1 MHGTMRTRTHR
12 VRVLIASPDVPGGA
26 STTPLRAHHKGQN
39 AVTTLFVIMFLMLGT
54 VLTVGVGDR
63 IGLPWPVLLLL
74 VTTAVMFIPGTPTV
88 WIEPE
93 LILPLFLP
101 PLLWALARRTSW
113 GMFRDQ
119 WRTILSLSVGLVFIT
134 VAVVTGVTMLIIPG
148 VGLVAAMALAAAVA
162 PPDPVAVEAVA
173 EPAGIPRRIIG
184 SLQSEGLFNDAA
196 SLVIFSA
203 AITAAEFNDDIHW
216 FEAGGTFIYSA
227 VGAVILGWLVGR
239 GSALVLGWL
248 DSPVAGNAFTWV
260 LPFMVYLAAEEIH
273 VSGVIAVVVAAVELT
288 SRADATA
295 ADSRLTGS
303 AFWEV
308 TELLVTGLAFGLMG
322 MNVRDAIIDDETDHL
337 NPVWWG
343 LVISAVLI
351 LVRFLWMFWLLRANR
366 TKRGRYRA
374 PIRFTDVILLSWS
387 GMRGLVTFALVLSLN
402 PADFPLRD
410 EFTIVAFVVL
420 LCTMVIPGLTLP
432 ALTSYLRT
440 HHGLQDLDDKLTE
453 EALDEAYRVALD
465 VVRKQMSEGLSPE
478 QAARIEERLGLVRS
492 ASNLDDSSDD
502 SADDAPDET
511 GGSEAEILRKRR
523 ARSQALGRKAL
534 EVRREA
540 MFAAQR
546 SLAASKSRRG
556 VDPETIG
563 EKMRELDRRLLAFP
577 DEK

>member
-1 MHGTMRTRTHR
+1 M
-12 VRVLIASPDVPGGA
+12 
-26 STTPLRAHHKGQN
+26 
-39 AVTTLFVIMFLMLGT
+39 TTLFVIMCLMLAT

-74 VTTAVMFIPGTPTV
+74 VTTAVMFIPGTPTIE
-88 WIEPE
+88 IEPE

-134 VAVVTGVTMLIIPG
+134 VAAVTGVTMLIIPG
-148 VGLVAAMALAAAVA
+148 VGLVSAMAVGAAVA

-203 AITAAEFNDDIHW
+203 AITAAEFHHDIHW

-227 VGAVILGWLVGR
+227 LGAVASGWLVGR
-239 GSALVLGWL
+239 GSALVLGWV

-260 LPFMVYLAAEEIH
+260 LPFMVYLAAEEIG

-295 ADSRLTGS
+295 ADARLTGS

-322 MNVRDAIIDDETDHL
+322 MNVRDAIMDDDTDHL

-343 LVISAVLI
+343 LVISVVLI
-351 LVRFLWMFWLLRANR
+351 LVRFFWMCWLLRVNR
-366 TKRGRYRA
+366 RKGGRYRA

-387 GMRGLVTFALVLSLN
+387 GMRGLVTLALVLSLN
-402 PADFPLRD
+402 LVDFPMRD
-410 EFTIVAFVVL
+410 EFIIVAFVVL

-432 ALTSYLRT
+432 ALTNYLRE
-440 HHGLQDLDDKLTE
+440 HHDLQDLDDKLTE
-453 EALDEAYRVALD
+453 EALDEAYRAAMS
-465 VVRKQMSEGLSPE
+465 VVRQQMGEGLSPE
-478 QAARIEERLGLVRS
+478 QAARIEERLGIVRS
-492 ASNLDDSSDD
+492 VSSLDDSSDD
-502 SADDAPDET
+502 TSEEVNDGGTGAIRTGST
-511 GGSEAEILRKRR
+511 GGSETEALRRRREHRQELARR
-523 ARSQALGRKAL
+523 AV
-534 EVRREA
+534 EVRRES
-540 MFAAQR
+540 MYAAQR
-546 SLAASKSRRG
+546 SLAAAKFRKG
-556 VDPETIG
+556 VDPEVIA

-577 DEK
+577 GEK

>member
-1 MHGTMRTRTHR
+1 M
-12 VRVLIASPDVPGGA
+12 
-26 STTPLRAHHKGQN
+26 
-39 AVTTLFVIMFLMLGT
+39 TTLFVIMCLMLAT
-54 VLTVGVGDR
+54 ALTVGVGDR

-74 VTTAVMFIPGTPTV
+74 VTTAVMFIPGTPT
-88 WIEPE
+88 IDIDPE

-113 GMFRDQ
+113 GMLRDQ
-119 WRTILSLSVGLVFIT
+119 WRTILSLSVGLVFLT
-134 VAVVTGVTMLIIPG
+134 VAAVTGVAMLIIPG
-148 VGLVAAMALAAAVA
+148 LSLIAALALAAAVS

-203 AITAAEFNDDIHW
+203 AITAAQFHDDIHW
-216 FEAGGTFIYSA
+216 VEAGGTFVYSA
-227 VGAVILGWLVGR
+227 VGAVVLGWIVGR
-239 GSALVLGWL
+239 IAALVLSWL

-260 LPFMVYLAAEEIH
+260 LPFLVYLAAEEIG

-308 TELLVTGLAFGLMG
+308 AELIVTGLAFGLMG
-322 MNVRDAIIDDETDHL
+322 MNVRDAIIDDATDHL

-351 LVRFLWMFWLLRANR
+351 IVRFGWMSWLLRANR
-366 TKRGRYRA
+366 AKKGRYRA
-374 PIRFTDVILLSWS
+374 PIRFTDVVLMTWS

-402 PADFPLRD
+402 PVDFPLRD

-420 LCTMVIPGLTLP
+420 FCTMVIPGLTLP
-432 ALTSYLRT
+432 ALTSYLRRN
-440 HHGLQDLDDKLTE
+440 HALQDLDDKLTE
-453 EALDEAYRVALD
+453 DALDEAYQAALD
-465 VVRKQMSEGLSPE
+465 VVRRQMGEGLSPE

-492 ASNLDDSSDD
+492 PSTLDDSSDEVGD
-502 SADDAPDET
+502 SST
-511 GGSEAEILRKRR
+511 GIGDRHSLARR
-523 ARSQALGRKAL
+523 AVK
-534 EVRREA
+534 VRRDA
-540 MFAAQR
+540 MYAAQH
-546 SLAASKSRRG
+546 SLAAARSRKG
-556 VDPETIG
+556 VDPEAIG
-563 EKMRELDRRLLAFP
+563 EKMREIDRRLLAFP
-577 DEK
+577 EEK

>member
-1 MHGTMRTRTHR
+1 
-12 VRVLIASPDVPGGA
+12 
-26 STTPLRAHHKGQN
+26 
-39 AVTTLFVIMFLMLGT
+39 VTTLFVIMFLMLAT
-54 VLTVGVGDR
+54 VMTVGVGDR

-88 WIEPE
+88 WIDPE

-119 WRTILSLSVGLVFIT
+119 WRTILSLSVGLVFTT
-134 VAVVTGVTMLIIPG
+134 VAVVTGVTLLIIPG
-148 VGLVAAMALAAAVA
+148 VGLVAALALAAAVA

-203 AITAAEFNDDIHW
+203 AISAAEYHDDIHW
-216 FEAGGTFIYSA
+216 FEAGGTFVYSA
-227 VGAVILGWLVGR
+227 VGAVVLGWVIGR

-288 SRADATA
+288 SRTDATA

-322 MNVRDAIIDDETDHL
+322 MNVRDAIVDDDTDHL

-351 LVRFLWMFWLLRANR
+351 LVRFLWMGWLLKANR
-366 TKRGRYRA
+366 SRRGRYRA

-402 PADFPLRD
+402 PVDFPLRD

-420 LCTMVIPGLTLP
+420 LCTMVVPGLTLP

-453 EALDEAYRVALD
+453 EALDEAYRAALD
-465 VVRKQMSEGLSPE
+465 VVRSQMSEGLSPE
-478 QAARIEERLGLVRS
+478 QAARIEERLSLVRS
-492 ASNLDDSSDD
+492 ASALDDSSDD
-502 SADDAPDET
+502 SSDDTTDTT
-511 GGSEAEILRKRR
+511 GSTGSTGSTAVGEGSRTESPEAEILRRR
-523 ARSQALGRKAL
+523 RERSRALGRKAL
-534 EVRREA
+534 LVRREA

-546 SLAASKSRRG
+546 SLAASKYKRG
-556 VDPETIG
+556 VDPEAIG

-577 DEK
+577 EEK

>member
-1 MHGTMRTRTHR
+1 M
-12 VRVLIASPDVPGGA
+12 
-26 STTPLRAHHKGQN
+26 
-39 AVTTLFVIMFLMLGT
+39 TTLLVIMCLMLAT

-74 VTTAVMFIPGTPTV
+74 VTTAVMFIPGTPSV
-88 WIEPE
+88 EIEPE

-134 VAVVTGVTMLIIPG
+134 VAAVTGVTMLMIPG

-196 SLVIFSA
+196 SLVIFTA
-203 AITAAEFNDDIHW
+203 AVTAAEFHDDIHW

-227 VGAVILGWLVGR
+227 VGAVVLGLVVGR
-239 GSALVLGWL
+239 VSGLVLGWL

-260 LPFMVYLAAEEIH
+260 LPFLVYIAAEEIH

-288 SRADATA
+288 SRTDATA
-295 ADSRLTGS
+295 ADARLSGS

-308 TELLVTGLAFGLMG
+308 IELLVTGLAFGLMG
-322 MNVRDAIIDDETDHL
+322 MNVREAIIDDETDHL
-337 NPVWWG
+337 NPIWWG
-343 LVISAVLI
+343 LVISVVLI
-351 LVRFLWMFWLLRANR
+351 VVRFLWMSWLLRANR
-366 TKRGRYRA
+366 ARKGRYRA
-374 PIRFTDVILLSWS
+374 PIRFTDVILLTWA
-387 GMRGLVTFALVLSLN
+387 GMRGLVTFALVLSLS
-402 PADFPLRD
+402 PGHFPLRD

-432 ALTSYLRT
+432 ALTRYLRE
-440 HHGLQDLDDKLTE
+440 HRGLQDLDDKLTE
-453 EALDEAYRVALD
+453 QALDEAYRASLE
-465 VVRKQMSEGLSPE
+465 VVRERMTEGLSPE
-478 QAARIEERLGLVRS
+478 QAARIEERLRVIRS
-492 ASNLDDSSDD
+492 TSTLDDTSDD
-502 SADDAPDET
+502 TSDDDAVEEASEETDDEM
-511 GGSEAEILRKRR
+511 EKLRRR
-523 ARSQALGRKAL
+523 REHNREVARKAL

-540 MFAAQR
+540 MYAAQR
-546 SLAASKSRRG
+546 SLAAARSRKG
-556 VDPETIG
+556 VDPEAIS

-577 DEK
+577 EEH